1 MVKFENFWRGTFVS
15 LTSKVCP
22 KFHVRRC
29 YSINHVRFRV
39 KMLKLKIYIVILG
52 QAAVTRSFC
61 LEQGSFLYILC
72 KNRKLEWNRK
82 VYLKWKQM
90 QIQMQPQKWRW
101 GGKGDYIPFVSHL
114 PLRFHCSSSF
124 TRFSLPFENPL
135 PLYLK
140 YKILYLFYATKIPI
154 HEAFLNVRRHEKIFA
169 LSRAAHVPNVENYQK
184 IKVISVST

>member
-1 MVKFENFWRGTFVS
+1 MS

-82 VYLKWKQM
+82 VYLNGNRCRFRCSRKNDDE
-90 QIQMQPQKWRW
+90 
-101 GGKGDYIPFVSHL
+101 GGKETIYPLFPISLCDSIALLAL
-114 PLRFHCSSSF
+114 PVF
-124 TRFSLPFENPL
+124 
-135 PLYLK
+135 LYLL
-140 YKILYLFYATKIPI
+140 KILYPSTSSIKSSTCFMLRKFLYTRLF
-154 HEAFLNVRRHEKIFA
+154 
-169 LSRAAHVPNVENYQK
+169 
-184 IKVISVST
+184 